1 MKDIYELLNDLDIDE
16 HEAVEME
23 VDELEKAKVKR
34 TLKESIVQKR
44 KRRSW
49 KKPVAAAV
57 MVAGLSVATLG
68 LTFPAYAVS
77 LPVIGNI
84 FKFLDVGN
92 IGVYDHYQEYSTEMN
107 LTAESNGI
115 KVIIN
120 NAIFDGETVALT
132 YSIESNQDL
141 GESPYLRGLL
151 NMKGSIGGAGGSK
164 VSKVDSNRYVGLTT
178 ETGFFKNKKPDTV
191 HMKWQIDSIVIQENQ
206 EEIKG
211 KWSFA
216 FALEA
221 TEADTRVVGQ
231 SSELDGVTVQ
241 IGKLSVTPMS
251 FIVYYDQ
258 LVSEEI
264 RNKWHGVDMD
274 IEVKDDLGNLYSGKG
289 NGGTGDNK
297 GYHTSWSKTFEKLDP
312 NAAKLILTPHI
323 RLYEYTS
330 ENYGSVE
337 ETKDRPKPAAIPE
350 KSGKGQEQFT
360 MEDIVIDLS
369 NLK

>member
-1 MKDIYELLNDLDIDE
+1 MKDVYELLNDMDIDE
-16 HEAVEME
+16 HEFVEME
-23 VDELEKAKVKR
+23 VNELEKAKVKR
-34 TLKESIVQKR
+34 ALKESIVQKR
-44 KRRSW
+44 KMRSW

-57 MVAGLSVATLG
+57 MVVGLSTATLG

-84 FKFLDVGN
+84 FKILDVGKA
-92 IGVYDHYQEYSTEMN
+92 GVYDHYQEYSTEMN

-151 NMKGSIGGAGGSK
+151 NMKGSTGGAGGSK
-164 VSKVDSNRYVGLTT
+164 ISKVDSSRYVGITT
-178 ETGFFKNKKPDTV
+178 ETGFFKGQKPDTV
-191 HMKWQIDSIVIQENQ
+191 NMKWQIDSIVIQENQ

-221 TEADTRVVGQ
+221 TEADTQVIGQ
-231 SSELDGVTVQ
+231 SSEHDGVAVQ
-241 IGKLSVTPMS
+241 IGELSVTPMS
-251 FIVYYDQ
+251 FIVHYDQ

-264 RNKWHGVDMD
+264 RNKWHGVDVD

-289 NGGTGDNK
+289 NGGTGDK
-297 GYHTSWSKTFEKLDP
+297 EGYHTSWSKTFEKLDP
-312 NAAKLILTPHI
+312 NAAKLILTPQI

-337 ETKDRPKPAAIPE
+337 ETKDGPQSAAIPE
-350 KSGKGQEQFT
+350 KSGKGEEKFK

-369 NLK
+369 NR